1 MIFILWHEVFHNKEW
16 MQSLYRIKRKDQEK
30 QKKKDVKLLISSFK
44 YYLC

>member
-16 MQSLYRIKRKDQEK
+16 MQSLYRIKRKENK
-30 QKKKDVKLLISSFK
+30 KKKDVKLLISSFK